1 MGPRGVCLCAS
12 LIPLGVYAPLG
23 GFGLFCCLGACL
35 RSRFLSKYNAEEDTM
50 CCLGAH
56 MPCGL
61 RVVFLS
67 LCYPCNFFQILMAIR
82 YFDELDR
89 ISQPALEGSHPKA
102 PHALRAA
109 SPAKL

>member
-35 RSRFLSKYNAEEDTM
+35 RSRFLTKYNADEDTM
-50 CCLGAH
+50 CCLGSH

-89 ISQPALEGSHPKA
+89 ISQPALEGSRPKA
-102 PHALRAA
+102 STAVRAA
-109 SPAKL
+109 SPIKL

>member
-1 MGPRGVCLCAS
+1 
-12 LIPLGVYAPLG
+12 LG

-109 SPAKL
+109 SPVKL